1 MRGERQKRP
10 IRPTRSGGRTTGRP
24 GMRGDLD
31 DREVLQALEA
41 QRCFDEG
48 PLGVP
53 DAIGAH
59 LRLIESDLARL
70 SPGKNVKSSA

>member
-1 MRGERQKRP
+1 
-10 IRPTRSGGRTTGRP
+10 
-24 GMRGDLD
+24 MRGDPD
-31 DREVLQALEA
+31 DREVLQALEE

-53 DAIGAH
+53 DAIGTH

-70 SPGKNVKSSA
+70 SPG